1 MALVL
6 GIQEGHSFYLNDTRV
21 EVERILTPTRA
32 TLVIHGPIIRK
43 VTIGPNH
50 RTELEP
56 GIYAQIGMTEENQ
69 SKVNKSSPLEV
80 VKIAIEAP
88 RNIKILRDS
97 LYESQ
102 D

>member
-6 GIQEGHSFYLNDTRV
+6 GIQEGRSFYLNNTKV
-21 EVERILTPTRA
+21 ELEKISTPTRA
-32 TLVIHGPIIRK
+32 TLLIHGAIIRK

-56 GIYAQIGMTEENQ
+56 GIYAQIGTDSTVEQ
-69 SKVNKSSPLEV
+69 L
-80 VKIAIEAP
+80 KIAIEAP
-88 RNIKILRDS
+88 RNIKILRDN
-97 LYESQ
+97 LYEQQ